1 MSRDTPIS
9 DQTQQTRHQQSSKRI
24 IKDYGCTSPS
34 TFERN
39 VQAYQ
44 VCTVHKRLWTEIQTD
59 QEHKKMGY

>member
-1 MSRDTPIS
+1 M
-9 DQTQQTRHQQSSKRI
+9 
-24 IKDYGCTSPS
+24 KDHGCASPS

-59 QEHKKMGY
+59 QEHKNMGTESTK